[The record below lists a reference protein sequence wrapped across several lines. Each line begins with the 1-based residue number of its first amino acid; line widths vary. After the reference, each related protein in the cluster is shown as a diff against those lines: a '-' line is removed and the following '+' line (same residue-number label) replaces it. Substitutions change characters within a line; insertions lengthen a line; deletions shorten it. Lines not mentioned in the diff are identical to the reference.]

1 MSKVINIC
9 VWCGSSKAYV
19 EEREYIVCCP
29 TCGKRVDILHNGGT
43 PLMHRGTLEAMI
55 EARYGNA
62 ATAALRRK
70 PTTKMEKKVCE
81 TWENPEY
88 AGVLPVLLANRFNF
102 PNGEM
107 TARDAAVVRQ
117 VMIWLGSPVGQH
129 FLYECGFT
137 AAGEQA

>member
-1 MSKVINIC
+1 MSGAINTC
-9 VWCGSSKAYV
+9 VWCGSKKAYADDAEGV
-19 EEREYIVCCP
+19 VHCP
-29 TCGKRVDILHNGGT
+29 TCGKRVRIMKGNET
-43 PLMHRGTLEAMI
+43 PTMSREALAELT
-55 EARYGNA
+55 EARYGSA

-70 PTTKMEKKVCE
+70 PTSAMEKKVCE
-81 TWENPEY
+81 TWEKPEY
-88 AGVLPVLLANRFNF
+88 AGVLPVVLANRFNF

-137 AAGEQA
+137 AAGEQT